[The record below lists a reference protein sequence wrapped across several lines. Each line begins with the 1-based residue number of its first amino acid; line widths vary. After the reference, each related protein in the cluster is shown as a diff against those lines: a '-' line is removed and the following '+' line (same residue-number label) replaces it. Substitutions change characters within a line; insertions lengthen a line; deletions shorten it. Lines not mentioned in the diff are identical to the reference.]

1 MKNCDAGCSHF
12 ECGSIGHL
20 KTCENYPNSMQF
32 MIDEKN
38 EKIEKLTDAFNKLL
52 EQYEGDFNN
61 KSQRPLWVSDIL
73 NIN

>member
-20 KTCENYPNSMQF
+20 KTCKNYPNSMQF

-38 EKIEKLTDAFNKLL
+38 EKIEKLTEAFRKLV
-52 EQYEGDFNN
+52 EEHENN
-61 KSQRPLWVSDIL
+61 SDSNHRPLWISDIL